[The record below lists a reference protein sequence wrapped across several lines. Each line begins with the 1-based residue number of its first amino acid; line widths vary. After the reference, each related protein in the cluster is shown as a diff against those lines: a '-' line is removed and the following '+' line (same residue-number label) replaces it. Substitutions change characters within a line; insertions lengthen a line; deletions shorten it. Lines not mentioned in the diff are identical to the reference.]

1 MTTTTPTAEPTQAT
15 AAQPAAPVA
24 AAPAPTLSILALVFG
39 LLAFLGVGF
48 PAAVAAIVL
57 GVLAWSREPG
67 GRTMAVIGL
76 VAAAIHLSA
85 GFLFALVGL
94 AFFVPLSGLFFAL
107 PFL

>member
-15 AAQPAAPVA
+15 AAQPTAPV

-57 GVLAWSREPG
+57 GVLAWSREPA
-67 GRTMAVIGL
+67 GRTMAVIGM
-76 VAAAIHLSA
+76 VAAGINLSA
-85 GFLFALVGL
+85 GFIFGLIGL
-94 AFFVPLSGLFFAL
+94 AFFIPFSGLFFAL
-107 PFL
+107 PYL